1 MKISPLLRTDSY
13 KIFHPILGQQVS
25 EGKLT
30 KVQSNFTN
38 RGSRVEGSNHVVFYG
53 LQAFLN
59 ELSKDFKEM
68 FFDRDVEEV
77 VAEYRHG
84 IDGYVDLD
92 SFDDTHIRKLH
103 ALGYLPL
110 EIRAVREG
118 TLVPVRVPSLTIE
131 NTHPDFPWLVNYLE
145 TWLSTA
151 IWHPSTNATTAWRV
165 RRLLDSHALMT
176 SGQTDT
182 VDFQFHDF
190 SFRGLSNW
198 ESAAT
203 LGSAHL
209 IPFRGS
215 DNVPAKTF
223 IEQNYPGED
232 NGFIAGSVVATEHS
246 IQVLNGKRGEEET
259 YRRLIKGN
267 PTGILSVVSDTYSIW
282 NVLTNIYPNLKEDIL
297 SRDGVLVTRPDSGV
311 PSDIICGTS
320 DLIGIDSAWDTPE
333 EKGVVQLLW
342 EVFGGT
348 VNEQGYKIL
357 NPKISVIYGD
367 SINLDNAKEIMERLE
382 RKGFASTNVVFGAG
396 SFLYNGAVGRDESG
410 NFIVTTRD
418 TYNSAVKATWAEV
431 NGEGVNLL
439 KDPITDNGTKKSA
452 TGRLAVLPQMDGQLY
467 LVEKATPE
475 QEAQSLL
482 EPVWRDGEF
491 IRTQSFN
498 DVRETLGRWTGILE
512 RAGKL

>member
-1 MKISPLLRTDSY
+1 M
-13 KIFHPILGQQVS
+13 
-25 EGKLT
+25 
-30 KVQSNFTN
+30 
-38 RGSRVEGSNHVVFYG
+38 EGSNHVVFYG

-59 ELSKDFKEM
+59 ELTQDFQEM

-84 IDGYVDLD
+84 IDGYVDLEV
-92 SFDDTHIRKLH
+92 FDDSHIRKLH

-118 TLVPVRVPSLTIE
+118 TPVPVRVPSLTIE
-131 NTHPDFPWLVNYLE
+131 NTHSDFPWLVNYLE

-223 IEQNYPGED
+223 IEQNYPGEG

-246 IQVLNGKRGEEET
+246 IQVLGGKSGEEET

-282 NVLTNIYPNLKEDIL
+282 NVVTEILPALKDEIMA
-297 SRDGVLVTRPDSGV
+297 RDGRVVIRPDSGN
-311 PSDIICGTS
+311 PSDIVCGLDTS
-320 DLIGIDSAWDTPE
+320 KGWDETVAHDIRE
-333 EKGVVQLLW
+333 AEGVVELLW
-342 EVFGGT
+342 EIFGGT
-348 VNEQGYKIL
+348 VNGQGYKELDPHIG
-357 NPKISVIYGD
+357 VIYGD

-382 RKGFASTNVVFGAG
+382 RKGFASTNVVLGAG
-396 SFLYNGAVGRDESG
+396 SFLYNGAVGRDSDG

-431 NGEGVNLL
+431 DGKGVDLI

-498 DVRETLGRWTGILE
+498 DVRETLKRWTGILE